1 MLLKQQM
8 DYFMKDRGFP
18 VFTLLRN
25 AGSPACYCN
34 EWMDAVSWQVDIVI
48 NYVVNDY
55 YEESS

>member
-34 EWMDAVSWQVDIVI
+34 EWMDAVS
-48 NYVVNDY
+48 
-55 YEESS
+55 